1 MVRRAMLSPAVRLQ
15 NPDTG
20 RPERAPGYTLADLG
34 CHLDGSPLLPVA
46 INDSGEIAACAA
58 GSHPAGIFRGFHLA
72 GRLCVPSG
80 VAFGAPPVAALSANG
95 LLAGAAGTAPK
106 ALCAWASHRD
116 IFGERLWPGC
126 TSRARSV
133 NARGD
138 VAGDVHFEAGEL
150 VLTRAFLL
158 PAAGAAR
165 LLTPPQGG
173 TTTAAALNDAGDLAF
188 NATPLGA
195 DAGTSRA
202 WLLQEHT
209 YVPIPGLGG
218 GSVWARALTPGGRV
232 VGRAETVD
240 GSQHAFLWEDGTTL
254 DLGAPVRGLS
264 EGLAADDHGVVVGRM
279 IDALGAVRACR
290 WTRETGLQALADVV
304 RLPAGWVLH
313 EAVGI
318 NSAGDIVGTGTWFGR
333 PRGFRLRPD
342 PSA

>member
-1 MVRRAMLSPAVRLQ
+1 MLSPAVRHQ

-20 RPERAPGYTLADLG
+20 RGARVPRYVLADLG

-46 INDSGEIAACAA
+46 INDRGEIAACAA
-58 GSHPAGIFRGFHLA
+58 GAHPAGIFRGFHLA
-72 GRLCVPSG
+72 GRLYVPTG

-95 LLAGAAGTAPK
+95 LLAGAAGTAPR
-106 ALCAWASHRD
+106 ALGAWASHLD
-116 IFGERLWPGC
+116 LFGEKLWPGC
-126 TSRARSV
+126 TSFARAV

-138 VAGDVHFEAGEL
+138 VAGDVHFEAGDL
-150 VLTRAFLL
+150 VLSRAFLL
-158 PAAGAAR
+158 AGHGKIR

-173 TTTAAALNDAGDLAF
+173 TTSVAALNDAGDLAF

-195 DAGTSRA
+195 DPRTSRA
-202 WLLQEHT
+202 WLLLQQT

-218 GSVWARALTPGGRV
+218 GSAWARALTPAGRV

-240 GSQHAFLWEDGTTL
+240 GSQHAFLWEDGVTH

-264 EGLAADDHGVVVGRM
+264 EALAANDRGVVVGRM
-279 IDALGAVRACR
+279 IDALGEARACR
-290 WTRETGLQALADVV
+290 WTRETGLLALADVTL
-304 RLPAGWVLH
+304 RPAGWSLQ

-318 NSAGDIVGTGTWFGR
+318 NAAGEIVGTGTWFGR
-333 PRGFRLRPD
+333 PRGFRLQPD